1 MKSSRNLSGRGSF
14 DLGIEAKVEF
24 LSRPIAYA
32 EAPGRVEVVETHM
45 SWVFLTDRFAYK
57 LKKPVCHEL
66 LDFRT
71 LEARR
76 RNCQAELRLNR
87 RLAPTVYLGI
97 LPLTFATRQGLRLDG
112 AGETVE
118 WLVKMR
124 RLPREAMLDQAI
136 AAGDVSPAHLKGVGR
151 LLTRFYQEAAPIEM
165 APAMYCGRF
174 AAGIAAN
181 RRHLQESAYRLP
193 LQQVERLSD
202 FQASFVDSRA
212 PLLGRRA
219 EARHIVEAH
228 GDLRPEHV
236 CLGEPPEII
245 DCLEFNHDLRL
256 LDPVDELSFLAL
268 ECERLGATDIGT
280 MVLGLYREAT
290 GDAPAEEL
298 IAFYKSYRAC
308 VRAKIAIWHLRDRDV
323 RNPAKW
329 PALAK
334 TYLDIAAEYAA
345 SLD

>member
-1 MKSSRNLSGRGSF
+1 MKGLSDLSGTDTPGP
-14 DLGIEAKVEF
+14 GIEAKVEF
-24 LSRPIAYA
+24 LRHPGAYA
-32 EAPGRVEVVETHM
+32 EASAQVQVVETHM

-57 LKKPVCHEL
+57 LKKPVCYEL

-76 RNCQAELRLNR
+76 RNCEAEVRLNR

-97 LPLTFATRQGLRLDG
+97 VPLTFNFREGLRLDG
-112 AGETVE
+112 AGKTVE

-124 RLPREAMLDQAI
+124 RLPREAMLDQAV
-136 AAGDVSPAHLKGVGR
+136 AAGDVSPARLKGAGR
-151 LLTRFYQEAAPIEM
+151 LLTRFYREAAPVEM
-165 APAMYCGRF
+165 APAVYCDRF
-174 AAGIAAN
+174 AVGVAAN
-181 RRHLQESAYRLP
+181 RRHLQEPAYRLP

-202 FQASFVDSRA
+202 CQASFVYSRA

-228 GDLRPEHV
+228 GDLRPEHI

-245 DCLEFNHDLRL
+245 DCLEFNRDLRL

-268 ECERLGATDIGT
+268 ECERLGATEIGN

-298 IAFYKSYRAC
+298 VAFYKSYRAC
-308 VRAKIAIWHLRDRDV
+308 VRAKIAIWHLRDREV
-323 RNPAKW
+323 RNPARW

-334 TYLDIAAEYAA
+334 AYLDIAADYAA
-345 SLD
+345 RLD